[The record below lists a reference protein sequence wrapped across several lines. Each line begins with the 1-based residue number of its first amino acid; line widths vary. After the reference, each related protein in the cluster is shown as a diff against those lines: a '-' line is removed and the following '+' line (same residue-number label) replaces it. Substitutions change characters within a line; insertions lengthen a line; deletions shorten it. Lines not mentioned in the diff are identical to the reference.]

1 MRQDY
6 FVDNNGVEIHFVVLN
21 QASINNTQIP
31 WIMIPGMGNSANEII
46 EDLRDSFPVYQIH
59 INLRG
64 RGKSDSPDTGYTL
77 NDQVSD
83 IDAVVN
89 KLGLQQFYLYGHSVG
104 SSIALRYAHLHPQK
118 VAALAM
124 GDHLPFYPPFNKKWV
139 SVILQNKDLDMSAK
153 AVNGIATAAEGYIEL
168 SKELAMLPCPTLL
181 IRGGQQDAFF
191 KEQNVPYILQL
202 VPTMQIELLNNSGHD
217 LLSPSPEPFAKIL
230 QDFAN
235 RVATTA

>member
-6 FVDNNGVEIHFVVLN
+6 FVDNNGVAIHFVVLN
-21 QASINNTQIP
+21 QPATNKPQIP
-31 WIMIPGMGNSANEII
+31 WIMIPGMGNSADEAI

-83 IDAVVN
+83 IAAVVN

-118 VAALAM
+118 VTALAM

-139 SVILQNKDLDMSAK
+139 SVILQNKNLDMSAK
-153 AVNGIATAAEGYIEL
+153 AINGIAAAAEGYIEL
-168 SKELAMLPCPTLL
+168 SEELANLPCPTLL
-181 IRGGQQDAFF
+181 IRGGQKDAFF
-191 KEQNVPYILQL
+191 KEQHLPHLLQL
-202 VPTMQIELLNNSGHD
+202 VPNIKIELLPNSGHY
-217 LLSPSPEPFAKIL
+217 LLNPSPDKFAKIL
-230 QDFAN
+230 KKFAKQA
-235 RVATTA
+235 ATTA